1 MKDKLSTTSQLELT
15 RRDMLKA
22 AGGIAGAAA
31 FASFPG
37 LSGTAQAAA
46 PVVKGYGVTTAQLK
60 DWSAMT
66 DSIGVQMDF
75 AGTNNS
81 VGVFLRDVVA
91 SQLGD
96 EVDIFIFESGTEDI
110 LGPQGVYLPIDE
122 NHAELTLWER
132 TSDDWKRS
140 AVVQDRDGNQWGVPV
155 IGNADSF
162 GYFPD
167 KLGVA
172 ADSDEEISWSVMFE
186 DEKTRGR
193 VAYDQTWTYSLGPAA
208 LYLQG
213 KGGVQFGDIADLT
226 REEARTV
233 VDFLIERKKAGQF
246 RTLHSAFEEQVQL
259 LANKEVDVINCW
271 EPAVREANLKLGEGT
286 TKYAYT
292 KEGYFKWGHGAYIA
306 AQAKDRGNLD
316 AIYKVLNYF
325 LGGEYRALQAR
336 DRGYAGPN
344 MDLGVAYAEEKG
356 WTGEEVA
363 ALKAT
368 DAKVSRKFAKPYV
381 STTTPSNADAM
392 EEEWQRFL
400 NA

>member
-1 MKDKLSTTSQLELT
+1 MSDKFSTRSQIELT

-22 AGGIAGAAA
+22 LGGAGTAAVAAA
-31 FASFPG
+31 TGMP
-37 LSGTAQAAA
+37 LAAMA
-46 PVVKGYGVTTAQLK
+46 ADTTVRAYGVTTAQLK
-60 DWSAMT
+60 DWSIMT
-66 DSIGVQMDF
+66 KAIGINMEF
-75 AGTNNS
+75 TGTNNS

-96 EVDIFIFESGTEDI
+96 KVDIFIFESGTEDI
-110 LGPQGVYLPIDE
+110 LGPQGIYLPIDE
-122 NHAELTLWER
+122 KHPELTLWER

-140 AVVQDRDGNQWGVPV
+140 AVVQDRDKNQFGVPV

-172 ADSDEEISWSVMFE
+172 PDSDEEISWSVVFD
-186 DEKTRGR
+186 DERTRGR

-208 LYLQG
+208 LY
-213 KGGVQFGDIADLT
+213 VQAKTGQKFGEIADLT
-226 REEARTV
+226 KEEAKTV

-259 LANKEVDVINCW
+259 LANREVDVINCW
-271 EPAVREANLKLGEGT
+271 EPAVREANLKLGPNT

-316 AIYKVLNYF
+316 NIYKVLNYF

-344 MDLGVAYAEEKG
+344 MDLGVEYATKNGWKPEEI
-356 WTGEEVA
+356 E

-368 DAKVSRKFAKPYV
+368 EAKVARKFTKPYV
-381 STTTPSNADAM
+381 STTTPSNSDAM

>member
-1 MKDKLSTTSQLELT
+1 MTDKYWTTSQFELT

-22 AGGIAGAAA
+22 GAAA
-31 FASFPG
+31 MGAAVLTP
-37 LSGTAQAAA
+37 LSAGFSEAQAATK
-46 PVVKGYGVTTAQLK
+46 VRGYGVTTAQLK
-60 DWSAMT
+60 DWSIMT
-66 DSIGVQMDF
+66 KSIGVEMEF
-75 AGTNNS
+75 TGSNND

-110 LGPQGVYLPIDE
+110 LGPQGIYLPLDE
-122 NHAELTLWER
+122 KNPELKLWDR
-132 TSDDWKRS
+132 TPDEWKRS
-140 AVVQDRDGNQWGVPV
+140 PVVQDREGKQWGVPV

-167 KLGVA
+167 KLGLA
-172 ADSDEEISWSVMFE
+172 PDSDEEISWSVMFD
-186 DEKTRGR
+186 DERTRGR
-193 VAYDQTWTYSLGPAA
+193 VAYDQTWTYSLGVAA
-208 LYLQG
+208 LYLQSKTG
-213 KGGVQFGDIADLT
+213 AKFEDIADLT
-226 REEARTV
+226 KEEAKQV

-259 LANKEVDVINCW
+259 LTNREVDVINCW
-271 EPAVREANLKLGEGT
+271 EPAVREANLKLGAGT

-306 AQAKDRGNLD
+306 AQAANRDLD
-316 AIYKVLNYF
+316 SIYKVLNYF
-325 LGGEYRALQAR
+325 LDGEYRALQAR

-344 MDLGVAYAEEKG
+344 MDLGVKYAIDNG
-356 WTGEEVA
+356 WSAEDVE

-368 DAKVSRKFAKPYV
+368 EAKVARKFTKPYV
-381 STTTPSNADAM
+381 STTTPTNADAM

>member
-1 MKDKLSTTSQLELT
+1 MTDKYWTTSQFELT

-22 AGGIAGAAA
+22 GAAA
-31 FASFPG
+31 MGAAALTP
-37 LSGTAQAAA
+37 LSAGFSQAQAATK
-46 PVVKGYGVTTAQLK
+46 VRGYGVTTAQLK
-60 DWSAMT
+60 DWSIMT
-66 DSIGVQMDF
+66 KSIGVEMEF
-75 AGTNNS
+75 TGSNND

-110 LGPQGVYLPIDE
+110 LGPQGIYLPLDE
-122 NHAELTLWER
+122 KNPELKLWDR
-132 TSDDWKRS
+132 TPDEWKRS
-140 AVVQDRDGNQWGVPV
+140 PVVQDREGNQWGVPV

-167 KLGVA
+167 KLGLA
-172 ADSDEEISWSVMFE
+172 PDSDEEISWSVMFD
-186 DEKTRGR
+186 DERTRGR
-193 VAYDQTWTYSLGPAA
+193 VAYDQTWTYSLGVAA

-213 KGGVQFGDIADLT
+213 KTGAKFEDIADLT
-226 REEARTV
+226 KEEAKQV

-259 LANKEVDVINCW
+259 LTNREVDVINCW
-271 EPAVREANLKLGEGT
+271 EPAVREANLKLGAGT

-306 AQAKDRGNLD
+306 AQAANRDLD
-316 AIYKVLNYF
+316 SIYKVLNYF
-325 LGGEYRALQAR
+325 LDGEYRALQAR

-344 MDLGVAYAEEKG
+344 MDLGVKYAIDNG
-356 WTGEEVA
+356 WSAEDVE

-368 DAKVSRKFAKPYV
+368 EAKVARKFTKPYV
-381 STTTPSNADAM
+381 STTTPTNADAM

>member
-1 MKDKLSTTSQLELT
+1 MKDKFSTTSQLELT
-15 RRDMLKA
+15 RRSMLKA
-22 AGGIAGAAA
+22 AGGLAGAAA
-31 FASFPG
+31 IASFPG
-37 LSGTAQAAA
+37 ISGTARADT

-60 DWSAMT
+60 DWSIMT

-110 LGPQGVYLPIDE
+110 LGPQGIYLPIDE
-122 NHAELTLWER
+122 SNPELKLWER

-140 AVVQDRDGNQWGVPV
+140 AVVQDNEGNQWGVPV

-162 GYFPD
+162 GYFPE
-167 KLGVA
+167 KLGIA
-172 ADSDEEISWSVMFE
+172 PDSDEEISWSVMFE

-213 KGGVQFGDIADLT
+213 KGGVQFGDIANLT
-226 REEARTV
+226 REEAKTV

-259 LANKEVDVINCW
+259 LANREVDVINCW

-292 KEGYFKWGHGAYIA
+292 VEGYFKWGHGAYIA

-325 LGGEYRALQAR
+325 LDGEYRALQAR

-356 WTGEEVA
+356 WSADEIA

-368 DAKVSRKFAKPYV
+368 DAKVARKFAKPYV